1 MPNLFIFIN
10 QYNNQIF
17 KHSITNI
24 GIIYR
29 NYNNPK
35 RERELIMVKRICKK
49 RKFKLFVANDIKLAL
64 KVKADGVYIP
74 SFNKRIKFSNLE
86 KKNIIILGSAH
97 NQKEIHEKIS
107 QNCKAVFLSPVFNV
121 NKSNKYLGI
130 NKFNLLSNS
139 NNINFLALGGI
150 STNNIN
156 QLKLLN
162 IKGFGGIRLFKKK
175 PAFKRPVFLKNKF
188 F

>member
-1 MPNLFIFIN
+1 MPNLFIFID

-24 GIIYR
+24 GVIYR

-35 RERELIMVKRICKK
+35 RERELIMIKRICKK

-74 SFNKRIKFSNLE
+74 AFHSLNNLQNIE
-86 KKNIIILGSAH
+86 KKNFTIIGSAH
-97 NQKEIHEKIS
+97 NQKEIQEKIS
-107 QNCKAVFLSPVFNV
+107 QKCKAIFLSPIFYID
-121 NKSNKYLGI
+121 KSNKYLGI

>member
-74 SFNKRIKFSNLE
+74 AFHSLNNLQNIEE
-86 KKNIIILGSAH
+86 KNLTIIGSAH
-97 NQKEIHEKIS
+97 NQKEIKEKIS
-107 QNCKAVFLSPVFNV
+107 QKCKAIFLSPIFYID
-121 NKSNKYLGI
+121 K
-130 NKFNLLSNS
+130 
-139 NNINFLALGGI
+139 
-150 STNNIN
+150 
-156 QLKLLN
+156 
-162 IKGFGGIRLFKKK
+162 
-175 PAFKRPVFLKNKF
+175 
-188 F
+188 